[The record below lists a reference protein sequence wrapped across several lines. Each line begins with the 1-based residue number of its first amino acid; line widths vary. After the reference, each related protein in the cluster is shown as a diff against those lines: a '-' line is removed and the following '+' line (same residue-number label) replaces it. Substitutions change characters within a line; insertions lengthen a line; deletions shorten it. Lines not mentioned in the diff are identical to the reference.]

1 MGSIVVVVKDSVDDA
16 CSDRIMEG
24 VMYAGGV
31 VETRKGKCQQ
41 QNGAAEQSEK
51 EKKRG
56 GTGY

>member
-1 MGSIVVVVKDSVDDA
+1 
-16 CSDRIMEG
+16 
-24 VMYAGGV
+24 MYAGGV